1 MSNKKQNKSRER
13 QAAVE
18 ISRDDVALVVVER
31 RPGGDQQV
39 RGRRLRWRKEAKDI
53 NEPGG
58 AEELAAAIN
67 TLVTEEKL
75 SGISVHVALNSDYCV
90 TRVAAGEREKVMD
103 DLRVLH
109 GRSNQYLMLGPGDK
123 AIARSLHPIDAKQ
136 IQGWL
141 TVTNRDTLDIVV
153 DTLLQANLQV
163 DLIEH
168 AMVSMCRAA
177 ARMPTADEAPV
188 IIVELNESG
197 VDVGV
202 THNGRL
208 LFDYRPGGLNSKSQV
223 AQIIQRHLERIQRYC
238 NRHFP
243 FAEGRISQVFI
254 CGSAADVA
262 EVREQLAGVSELKST
277 RLCPQAFLA
286 ECDFDAGSA
295 DESHFVAPL
304 GAALLDHADL
314 EPSADV
320 RGIVNLVD
328 FVRSVRRE
336 PIIPALAKLAW
347 PIAAAILVAVLLYV
361 GGFAENRSAAA
372 IEHEQQAM
380 DGKMKSVS
388 QMREATKVA
397 ITKIDHL
404 KKIEA
409 GVFNPGWH
417 KLLSLIGRSM
427 PEPVWL
433 EGIRVDQTG
442 AVTITGPSRTQDAIF
457 DFVRYLQQI
466 PVLEDVNLESQVPV
480 NVDGPAIRFDI
491 KCRYVDRNDLIERT
505 AKND

>member
-1 MSNKKQNKSRER
+1 MGKKQKKTDSH
-13 QAAVE
+13 QVAIE
-18 ISRDDVALVVVER
+18 ISREDVALVVVER
-31 RPGGDQQV
+31 RPDGDHRV
-39 RGRRLRWRKEAKDI
+39 RGRRLTWRKEAKDV

-67 TLVTEEKL
+67 TLVAEEKL
-75 SGISVHVALNSDYCV
+75 SGLSVHVALNSDYCV

-103 DLRVLH
+103 ELRVLH

-141 TVTNRDTLDIVV
+141 TVTNRDTLDIIV

-168 AMVSMCRAA
+168 AMVSMCRAVA
-177 ARMPTADEAPV
+177 KMPSSDESPS
-188 IIVELNESG
+188 IIVELNDRG

-208 LFDYRPGGLNSKSQV
+208 LFDYRPGGLNSKTQV

-238 NRHFP
+238 SRHFP
-243 FAEGRISQVFI
+243 FAESRISQVFI
-254 CGSAADVA
+254 CGSAADVE
-262 EVREQLAGVSELKST
+262 EVRSQLAEVSELKAT
-277 RLCPQAFLA
+277 RLCPQAFLDGCEFEA
-286 ECDFDAGSA
+286 DAA

-314 EPSADV
+314 EHSADV

-336 PIIPALAKLAW
+336 PVIPALTKLAW
-347 PIAAAILVAVLLYV
+347 PIAAAILLAVLLRAGTY
-361 GGFAENRSAAA
+361 FENRSASG
-372 IEHEQQAM
+372 IEQDQKTLN
-380 DGKMKSVS
+380 GKMASVS
-388 QMREATKVA
+388 QMRAATNVA
-397 ITKIDHL
+397 STKILHL

-409 GVFNPGWH
+409 GTFNPGWH
-417 KLLSLIGRSM
+417 ALLSQIGRSM

-433 EGIRVDQTG
+433 EGIRVEQSG
-442 AVTITGPSRTQDAIF
+442 AMTISGPSRTQDAIF
-457 DFVRYLQQI
+457 DFVRYLQKI

-480 NVDGPAIRFDI
+480 NVEGPAIRFDI
-491 KCRYVDRNDLIERT
+491 KCRYVDRNDLVERT
-505 AKND
+505 ASND